1 VVSLAQLRELGL
13 TRHQIEGRV
22 AARRLR
28 PLHRG
33 VYAVGH
39 EALTWRA
46 RVLAAVCACGPGA
59 LASHRA
65 AGAIHGLISFSRIEV
80 TVAHA
85 ARARRGIA
93 VHRSRHIAAE
103 DRTVVDAIAV
113 TSVARTL
120 VDLADVLNERQLT
133 RAVRQ
138 AELLK
143 VFDLRAVEAALARVA
158 GRKGGHRLRR
168 VLVAYQPEPHL
179 LRSRAERKLK
189 RLCERHRLPQP
200 QFNVS
205 VGGYEVDVYWPEA
218 KLALEFDGVETH
230 QTRFAFHEDRRRDRA
245 LAAEGV
251 QTLRVTW
258 LDLDAALA
266 EQVRRILARR

>member
-1 VVSLAQLRELGL
+1 VGASNRKVPGQLHPRSWDDAIGELAGRQHGVVSLGQLRELGL

-46 RVLAAVCACGPGA
+46 RLLAAIYACGPGA

-65 AGAIHGLISFSRIEV
+65 AGAIHGLIGFSRIEV
-80 TVAHA
+80 TVAHN

-103 DRTVVDAIAV
+103 
-113 TSVARTL
+113 
-120 VDLADVLNERQLT
+120 
-133 RAVRQ
+133 
-138 AELLK
+138 ELLK
-143 VFDLRAVEAALARVA
+143 VFDLRAIEAALARVP
-158 GRKGGHRLRR
+158 GRKGRHRLKR

-179 LRSRAERKLK
+179 LRSRAEQKLK
-189 RLCERHRLPQP
+189 RLCERHHLPQP
-200 QFNVS
+200 QFNVE
-205 VGGYEVDVYWPEA
+205 VAGYEVDVYWPDA
-218 KLALEFDGVETH
+218 KLALEFDGAETH
-230 QTRFAFHEDRRRDRA
+230 YTRHAFHQDRRRDRA
-245 LAAEGV
+245 LAVEGV

-258 LDLDAALA
+258 PDLAGP
-266 EQVRRILARR
+266 LARQLRAILSQR

>member
-1 VVSLAQLRELGL
+1 MVSLGQLRELGL

-46 RVLAAVCACGPGA
+46 RLLAAIYACGPGA

-65 AGAIHGLISFSRIEV
+65 AGAIHGLIGFSRIEV
-80 TVAHA
+80 TVAHN
-85 ARARRGIA
+85 ARARPGVA

-103 DRTVVDAIAV
+103 DRTVVDAIPT
-113 TSVARTL
+113 TSVARTF
-120 VDLADVLNERQLT
+120 VDLAEVLNERQLT
-133 RAVRQ
+133 GAVRQ

-143 VFDLRAVEAALARVA
+143 VFDLRAIEAALARVP
-158 GRKGGHRLRR
+158 GRKGRHRLKR

-179 LRSRAERKLK
+179 LRSRAEQKLK
-189 RLCERHRLPQP
+189 RLCESDHLPQP
-200 QFNVS
+200 QFNVE
-205 VGGYEVDVYWPEA
+205 VAGYEVDVYWPDA
-218 KLALEFDGVETH
+218 KLALEFDGAETH
-230 QTRFAFHEDRRRDRA
+230 YPRHAFHQDRRRDRA
-245 LAAEGV
+245 LAVEGV

-258 LDLDAALA
+258 PDLAGP
-266 EQVRRILARR
+266 LARQLRAILSQR

>member
-46 RVLAAVCACGPGA
+46 RLLAAVCACGPGA

-80 TVAHA
+80 TVAHG

-103 DRTVVDAIAV
+103 DRTVVDGIPT

-143 VFDLRAVEAALARVA
+143 VFDLRAIEAALARVP
-158 GRKGGHRLRR
+158 GRKGRHRLRR
-168 VLVAYQPEPHL
+168 VLVAYHPEPHL

-189 RLCERHRLPQP
+189 RLCERHHLPQP
-200 QFNVS
+200 QFNAS
-205 VGGYEVDVYWPEA
+205 VAGCEVDVYWPEA
-218 KLALEFDGVETH
+218 KLALEFDGAETH
-230 QTRFAFHEDRRRDRA
+230 YTRHAFHQDRRRDRA
-245 LAAEGV
+245 LAVEGI

-258 LDLDAALA
+258 PDLDQGLA
-266 EQVRRILARR
+266 QQLREILSQR